1 MVGQNVA
8 EDLSRDACNQAGEAV
23 RAGPPIGMLAELTH
37 RCPLQCPYCSN
48 PLKLLKAGDELDT
61 EEWLRVFDQAAE
73 LGVLQVHL
81 SGGEPALR
89 RDLEQFVTRLAQRGV
104 YSNLIT
110 AGVSLTRERLKALA
124 DLGLDHVQLSI
135 QSVRSQTADRITNY
149 KDSLEKKRT
158 FAGWVTDAGLPLTI
172 NAVTHRDNIDET
184 EEAIQFALDVG
195 AQRIEVANTQYY
207 GWAAVNRASL
217 MPTYEQCIRQADIVS
232 AAQHQLTGILNIDY
246 VPTDYYASYPKPC
259 MGGWASDV
267 LNVTPSG
274 QVLPCHAAESLTDME
289 FENVRERPLAE
300 IWYGSKSFNRFRGTE
315 WMAEPCRSCA
325 RKDIDFGGCRCQAFA
340 MTGDASATD
349 PACSL
354 SPHHAAMKSL
364 ASDLSS
370 RNAPGFEYRRIGRY

>member
-1 MVGQNVA
+1 M
-8 EDLSRDACNQAGEAV
+8 
-23 RAGPPIGMLAELTH
+23 
-37 RCPLQCPYCSN
+37 
-48 PLKLLKAGDELDT
+48 
-61 EEWLRVFDQAAE
+61 
-73 LGVLQVHL
+73 
-81 SGGEPALR
+81 
-89 RDLEQFVTRLAQRGV
+89 
-104 YSNLIT
+104 
-110 AGVSLTRERLKALA
+110 
-124 DLGLDHVQLSI
+124 
-135 QSVRSQTADRITNY
+135 
-149 KDSLEKKRT
+149 
-158 FAGWVTDAGLPLTI
+158 GWVRPVASVARACTAYVPGSPTSQ
-172 NAVTHRDNIDET
+172 ACVHR
-184 EEAIQFALDVG
+184 
-195 AQRIEVANTQYY
+195 QYY
-207 GWAAVNRASL
+207 GWAAVNRGAL
-217 MPTYEQCIRQADIVS
+217 MPSYEQCIQQAEIVS
-232 AAQHQLTGILNIDY
+232 AAQRQLIGILNIDY

-259 MGGWASDV
+259 MGGWASDI

-354 SPHHAAMKSL
+354 SPHHHAMKSL